1 MILFVGPLPPPVHG
15 FSTINA
21 AMLEALRGRD
31 AVLAFD
37 RAPGPGGLLRRLG
50 REGAGLLRFG
60 RALLRPRPRSLYLGL
75 SGGLGQALDAL
86 YLAMSALGRRCPLRV
101 VHHHS
106 YAYLTRPSRLTRLC
120 LGCAGG
126 ALHVALCPDMAA
138 RLTATYGIAPERIL
152 VLSNVVFMEA
162 DALASD
168 PEPSGLRLGFL
179 SAVTEAKGIF
189 VFLEVVRLLRGQGL
203 PAEGL
208 IAGPLEPGLRERFE
222 RDLANTPGTTYLGP
236 VYGAA
241 KQSFLG
247 RLDALVFPTRY
258 HNEAEP
264 VVVLE
269 ALRAGVLVLATR
281 RGCMAAQLEGQ
292 PVPALPEVGFAVEAA
307 AWLQRCH
314 EHPDV
319 QAEARRQARAG
330 FQVLQDRHR
339 ATLELLLARFQPP
352 GDKVP
357 S

>member
-21 AMLEALRGRD
+21 AMLAALRGRD

-50 REGAGLLRFG
+50 REGIGLLRFG
-60 RALLRPRPRSLYLGL
+60 WAQLRHRPRSLYLGL

-86 YLAMSALGRRCPLRV
+86 YLALGRRCPHRV

-138 RLTATYGIAPERIL
+138 RLTVTYGIPAERIL

-162 DALASD
+162 DAPAS
-168 PEPSGLRLGFL
+168 EPGSSGLRLGFL

-189 VFLEVVRLLRGQGL
+189 VFLEVLRQLQAQGL
-203 PAEGL
+203 PAEGR
-208 IAGPLEPGLRERFE
+208 IAGPLEPDLRARFE
-222 RDLANTPGTTYLGP
+222 RELAATPGAAYLGP
-236 VYGAA
+236 LYGAA
-241 KQSFLG
+241 KQTFLQG
-247 RLDALVFPTRY
+247 LDALVFPTRY
-258 HNEAEP
+258 RNEAEP

-269 ALRAGVLVLATR
+269 ALRAGVPVLATR

-292 PVPALPEVGFAVEAA
+292 PVPALPEAGFAAAAA
-307 AWLQRCH
+307 AWVQRGH
-314 EHPDV
+314 GHPELR
-319 QAEARRQARAG
+319 AEAHRQARAG

-352 GDKVP
+352 GDQVP
-357 S
+357 P